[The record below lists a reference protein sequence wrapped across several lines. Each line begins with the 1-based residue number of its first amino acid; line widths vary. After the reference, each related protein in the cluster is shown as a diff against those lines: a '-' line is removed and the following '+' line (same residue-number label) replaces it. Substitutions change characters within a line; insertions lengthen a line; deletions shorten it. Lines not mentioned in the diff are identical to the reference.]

1 MDPQS
6 APPQSEETPHSVH
19 EAPDRVGLER
29 AVLLAE
35 AALRLA
41 QRLRQGGLDDIAA
54 EAGSMAR
61 ANPFAFFGGSI
72 LIGLAAARFFKAT
85 GERARPAR
93 ATPF

>member
-6 APPQSEETPHSVH
+6 AAPQTEATPHPPH
-19 EAPDRVGLER
+19 QAADRVGLER

-41 QRLRQGGLDDIAA
+41 QRLRQGGFDDIAE
-54 EAGSMAR
+54 EAGLMAR

-72 LIGLAAARFFKAT
+72 LVGLAAARFFKAT
-85 GERARPAR
+85 GERSHLARARP
-93 ATPF
+93 F